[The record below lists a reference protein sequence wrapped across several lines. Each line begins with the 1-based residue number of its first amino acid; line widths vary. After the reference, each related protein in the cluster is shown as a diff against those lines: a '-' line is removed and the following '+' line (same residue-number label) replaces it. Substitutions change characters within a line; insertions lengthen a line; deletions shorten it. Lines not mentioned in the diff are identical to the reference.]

1 MNIKPFWGSVVG
13 RLAFPVRELTPLL
26 KAIVMA
32 LPQPQQ
38 IVRFRLLPLLALCV
52 IAFSS
57 CRHKVKTYQ
66 SDCNIDK
73 NFVKISF
80 KQLMDSIAQ
89 YDRQYVEVSGTYK
102 EDKEL
107 SALFSDNKGDISG
120 YGLWVNFSQDC
131 PLYLKGTRQ
140 GLFEYAD
147 GQFTQINNKSVTI
160 RGLIDVRHHHN
171 RCRASIERVSLV
183 KL

>member
-1 MNIKPFWGSVVG
+1 
-13 RLAFPVRELTPLL
+13 
-26 KAIVMA
+26 MA

-38 IVRFRLLPLLALCV
+38 TFRFRLLPVLALCLIV
-52 IAFSS
+52 FAS
-57 CRHKVKTYQ
+57 CRHKVKVYE
-66 SDCNIDK
+66 SDCNIGK
-73 NFVKISF
+73 NFIKISF
-80 KQLMDSIAQ
+80 KQLMDSVAQ

-102 EDKEL
+102 EDREL
-107 SALFSDNKGDISG
+107 SALFSDNKDDTSG
-120 YGLWVNFSQDC
+120 NGLWVNFSQDC

-160 RGLIDVRHHHN
+160 RGLIDIRYRHN